1 MIKAVITDFD
11 GTLVDTFE
19 ANFATY
25 QKVLGNFGVELS
37 REKYRECFGLRFDA
51 FMAVLGIDDEQTREK
66 IKDAKTALYPSFFEK
81 LIPNKALINFLESL
95 KNSGVKIAIASTA
108 RKENL
113 MNVLSYLSLSDSF
126 DLILAGVN
134 VSKGKPDPE
143 IYNLTMERLGVSP
156 EDVLIFEDSDVGLQ
170 AADASGA
177 KYIRVTEDFFKYEIR
192 G

>member
-19 ANFATY
+19 ANLAAY
-25 QKVLGNFGVELS
+25 QKVLGDLGIVLT

-51 FMAVLGIDDEQTREK
+51 FMAVLGIGDDQMRDN
-66 IKDAKTALYPSFFEK
+66 IRDAKTALYPSFFEK
-81 LIPNKALINFLESL
+81 LLLNKALINFLMML
-95 KNSGVKIAIASTA
+95 RDSGVKIAIASTA

-113 MNVLSYLSLSDSF
+113 MNVLSYLGLSDSF

-143 IYNLTMERLGVSP
+143 IYNLTMARLGVCP
-156 EDVLIFEDSDVGLQ
+156 EDVLIFEDSDIGLQ
-170 AADASGA
+170 AAEASGA
-177 KYIRVTEDFFKYEIR
+177 KFIKITDAFFK
-192 G
+192 